1 MTHFA
6 RPGARQAAA
15 FVRHPL
21 RDRLHFVAMLIA
33 WGIGCL
39 GWSLLAWPLAR
50 ILPER
55 RGRAL
60 GEAGMQLGFR
70 AMTGW
75 MQASGLFRFDTACL
89 DQLRAEPAL
98 VIVANHPGLLDA
110 VLVIARLRRT
120 VCIAKP
126 DLWRN
131 PFLGGGIQLA
141 GYPRHDSPLALVR
154 GGIGALRRGRHL
166 LVFPEGTRTAPGAA
180 LQAFGSGFALIAR
193 AAGVPVQTLL
203 IETDSRYFTKGWPLF
218 RLPPLPVVYRV
229 RLGRRF
235 EVTGDSRAFAA
246 ALEHSL
252 RAELRPR

>member
-6 RPGARQAAA
+6 RPSARPAAA
-15 FVRHPL
+15 SVRHKL
-21 RDRLHFVAMLIA
+21 RDRLHFAALLVA

-39 GWSLLAWPLAR
+39 GWNLIAWPLAR
-50 ILPER
+50 LLPEGS
-55 RGRAL
+55 GRTL
-60 GEAGMQLGFR
+60 GEAGIQLGFR
-70 AMTGW
+70 AMTRW

-89 DQLRAEPAL
+89 EQLGAEPAL

-141 GYPRHDSPLALVR
+141 GYPRHDSPLTLVR
-154 GGIGALRRGRHL
+154 GGVDALRRGRHL
-166 LVFPEGTRTAPGAA
+166 LVFPEGTRTPPGAA
-180 LQAFGSGFALIAR
+180 MQAFGGGFALIAR
-193 AAGVPVQTLL
+193 VARVPVQTLL
-203 IETDSRYFTKGWPLF
+203 IETDNPYFTKGWPLF

-235 EVTGDSRAFAA
+235 DVTGDTHAFADTLQA
-246 ALEHSL
+246 YV
-252 RAELRPR
+252 RTELRPR